1 MNKCKVK
8 DFYKKK
14 NSEKGAVNNVIE
26 EIIHE
31 ELFIANVQT
40 KI

>member
-1 MNKCKVK
+1 MQSKGFLQEEK
-8 DFYKKK
+8 F
-14 NSEKGAVNNVIE
+14 EKGAVNNVIE